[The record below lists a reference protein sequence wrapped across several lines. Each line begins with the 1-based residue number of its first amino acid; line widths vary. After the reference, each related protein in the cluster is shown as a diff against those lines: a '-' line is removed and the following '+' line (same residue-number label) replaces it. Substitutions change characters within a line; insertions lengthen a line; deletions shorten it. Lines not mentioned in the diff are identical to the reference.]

1 MATEDLK
8 KQIQN
13 DMVAAMRSKEK
24 ERLGTIRMLLAA
36 IKQLEIDNKKT
47 LDDNDVLKVV
57 EKMIKQRR
65 DSIKQYEAGNRPEL
79 AKKEHQEI
87 DILQVYMPE
96 QMSEADVKAAIEA
109 DVKAAIDAAIKDTGA
124 TTMKDMGK
132 VMGVLK
138 DKLQGRADM
147 GTVSSIIKERLGS

>member
-36 IKQLEIDNKKT
+36 IKQREIDEKKT
-47 LDDNDVLKVV
+47 LDDNEALKVV

-65 DSIKQYEAGNRPEL
+65 ESIKQYEAGNRPEL
-79 AKKEHQEI
+79 AAKEHKEI
-87 DILQVYMPE
+87 EILQVYMPE
-96 QMSEADVKAAIEA
+96 QMNDAEIAA
-109 DVKAAIDAAIKDTGA
+109 VIDAAIQSTGA
-124 TTMKDMGK
+124 TSMKDMGK
-132 VMGVLK
+132 VMGALK
-138 DKLQGRADM
+138 EKLQGRADM
-147 GTVSSIIKERLGS
+147 SAVSAKIKARLSK